1 MSTNWGTYSN
11 RIERF
16 MSPVW
21 WTDVFDVGAF
31 HKDGRCQ
38 KTKGGRVMGLKVSVG
53 LSESAAKVARQS
65 RIAKSLV
72 LLTSPLWRPVG
83 AETPPMVALPLL
95 EAEVGK
101 VGGPGPWT
109 VGLQRV
115 GGGVHGFRVYRD
127 GSVKAFTERAFE
139 QVWGPGSVRV
149 PKLRFLGAH
158 PGSGVSTWTQL
169 LSGAEVS
176 VDDAPEHPPVVV
188 ARSTLAGIDAAKA
201 HARTAGV
208 VLLVADAPGSVSAD
222 VRRGIRVLSGAIAVV
237 RAPWVNALRGVN
249 TVPDTPALT
258 KVSAAVMT
266 SIAKQWRYAQ

>member
-1 MSTNWGTYSN
+1 
-11 RIERF
+11 
-16 MSPVW
+16 
-21 WTDVFDVGAF
+21 
-31 HKDGRCQ
+31 
-38 KTKGGRVMGLKVSVG
+38 MGLKVSVG

-65 RIAKSLV
+65 RIAKSLI

-83 AETPPMVALPLL
+83 AETRPVVALPLL
-95 EAEVGK
+95 EAEVAK

-127 GSVKAFTERAFE
+127 GSVEAFTERAFE
-139 QVWGPGSVRV
+139 QVWGPGSARV
-149 PKLRFLGAH
+149 PRLRFLGAH

-176 VDDAPEHPPVVV
+176 VDDTPEHPPVIV
-188 ARSTLAGIDAAKA
+188 ARSTLTGIAAAKT

-222 VRRGIRVLSGAIAVV
+222 VRRGIRVLSGAVAVV
-237 RAPWVNALRGVN
+237 RAPWVNALRGVD

-258 KVSAAVMT
+258 KASAAVMT
-266 SIAKQWRYAQ
+266 SIAKQWRNAQ

>member
-1 MSTNWGTYSN
+1 
-11 RIERF
+11 
-16 MSPVW
+16 
-21 WTDVFDVGAF
+21 
-31 HKDGRCQ
+31 
-38 KTKGGRVMGLKVSVG
+38 MGLKVSVG
-53 LSESAAKVARQS
+53 ISESGAKVARQS

-83 AETPPMVALPLL
+83 AETPPVVALPLL
-95 EAEVGK
+95 EGEVAK

-127 GSVKAFTERAFE
+127 GSVKAFTERTFE

-149 PKLRFLGAH
+149 PKLLLLGAH

-176 VDDAPEHPPVVV
+176 ADDAPEHPPVVV
-188 ARSTLAGIDAAKA
+188 ARSTLAGIDAAKTY
-201 HARTAGV
+201 ARTAGV
-208 VLLVADAPGSVSAD
+208 VLMVADAPGSVSAD
-222 VRRGIRVLSGAIAVV
+222 VRRAVRVLSGAIPVV

-258 KVSAAVMT
+258 KASAAVMT
-266 SIAKQWRYAQ
+266 SLTKQWRYTR